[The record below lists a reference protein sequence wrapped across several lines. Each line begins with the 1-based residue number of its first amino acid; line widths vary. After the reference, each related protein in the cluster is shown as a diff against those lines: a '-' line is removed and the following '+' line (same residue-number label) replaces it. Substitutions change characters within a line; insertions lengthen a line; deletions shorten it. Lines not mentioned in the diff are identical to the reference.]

1 MGEVFEVIK
10 KNLNITYVA
19 VPSVDGFYGGKVR
32 STNRY
37 FITWILHQIFM
48 YSDKVMLA
56 AG

>member
-32 STNRY
+32 SI
-37 FITWILHQIFM
+37 ITWILHQIFI